1 MARRRRNPNRK
12 TQNLRKQA
20 TTAAQPPEDTAVRVF
35 VYQTTRRKE
44 RYNAVQTSN
53 QEAST
58 GPGRN

>member
-20 TTAAQPPEDTAVRVF
+20 TAAVMPPTETNVRVF

-44 RYNAVQTSN
+44 GQKQTERSKSD
-53 QEAST
+53 E
-58 GPGRN
+58 